1 MTLFLKIKST
11 NYYCTLLITNDRS
24 MKTRALQL
32 ITFIVLLIFSNVI
45 PLSAQDSSLGFSMFN
60 NRNHPELDW
69 QSAETDHFIISYP
82 KHLEG
87 IENEA
92 ASIAEATYAALS
104 ENFGITFD
112 YKIRIFLSDEDEI
125 VNGFAVPYPRSYTNI
140 WVHLND
146 VAENWSGPEKWLRT
160 VVAHE
165 LAHIFHFE
173 AVKSNIPLIG
183 ILGTV
188 PGLTAPWVEGIAQY
202 QTEPWHAFRGDAL
215 LRAAFYDGR
224 PSYRDNSSIRNG
236 QLMYATGNS
245 QLRYFSSVYGDTLF
259 PKLLAHREKLLG
271 GLIQYHN
278 FEKAF
283 KETTGKEYNAFQDE
297 WRRHLNIYYHTLAG
311 QMDRS
316 DSLGVNP
323 KALPG
328 LFKYDA
334 KYSPDTTRIAGVSL
348 VSAQRPYR
356 VLYVAANDST
366 AETKVLDEGSI
377 RAPLNWSPDG
387 TYIAYSKNT
396 RGENSSLLN
405 DIYIVNSE
413 TGDRTRLT
421 HSRRASYPVFSSD
434 GEYLYFVVSEAG
446 TGNIVQYHLEEKT
459 ETRLTQYSGDVQIA
473 RLALHPR
480 GTHLAYAIFDKNG
493 DRKIAVIDLNNL
505 GGRYYTDPKVDDR
518 NPIWSPDGNT
528 LLYTSMRDFV
538 PNIFAI
544 NPFDDDLNEERVTA
558 LFTGA
563 TALQW
568 LSADSTHQTGR
579 IVLSTTDT
587 KRDNKIY
594 VVDASDR
601 ANDPSQNVNPSYSG
615 WITHTPPKSIPK
627 QIAPDP
633 TLINERYRYH
643 SLKNISHIAT
653 IPFPVFGEND
663 FGVGVLTSFTDPLA
677 KHMIN
682 VLGMAS
688 FVDFKENSLFLLS
701 YMNNQLRPSLSF
713 NIYHNSFTGRIYERD
728 FLVTTNSGGFVL
740 ASLPRDWID
749 SPFVST
755 ILYSRLRYDYTD
767 GKRFWE
773 PDVTTAI
780 LGLPESGWQSDL
792 LLGLRMTSQKP
803 YAHNIIHPLDG
814 WGFEPRITIATKAL
828 GGKTE
833 YIRPDI
839 RAYTILPAIGN
850 SRFYLYGRA
859 IAQEGNSFSQ
869 DYIGFS
875 RYDELEFGDLMPGIN
890 FLYSDTERVRGFS
903 DYVTGDR
910 MLFGTLEYRIPF
922 LNSLQTEIL
931 GLISLGRTTL
941 SAFLDAGAVWGEP
954 DSTGDRALTSRAGA
968 GAELKNVL
976 NIGPLSIIHSLGF
989 AQPVPDFGGS
999 QNREIYYRV
1008 KTTIPF

>member
-1 MTLFLKIKST
+1 MRKK
-11 NYYCTLLITNDRS
+11 
-24 MKTRALQL
+24 ALQSLALCSLFIFGDLTTL
-32 ITFIVLLIFSNVI
+32 I
-45 PLSAQDSSLGFSMFN
+45 AQDSSIGFSLFN

-69 QSAETDHFIISYP
+69 QSAETDHFIINYP

-92 ASIAEATYAALS
+92 AAIAEATYAALS

-165 LAHIFHFE
+165 LAHIFQFE

-188 PGLTAPWVEGIAQY
+188 PGLTDPWVEGIAQY

-224 PSYRDNSSIRNG
+224 PSFRDNSSIRNG
-236 QLMYATGNS
+236 QLMYASGNS
-245 QLRYFSSVYGDTLF
+245 QLRYFSSVYGDSLF
-259 PKLLAHREKLLG
+259 PKLLAHREKVLG

-278 FEKAF
+278 FENAF
-283 KETTGKEYNAFQDE
+283 KETTGKEYNTFQDE
-297 WRRHLNIYYHTLAG
+297 WRRHMNIYYHTLAG

-323 KALPG
+323 TSLPG
-328 LFKYDA
+328 LIISDTKF
-334 KYSPDTTRIAGVSL
+334 SSDTTRIAVVSI
-348 VSAQRPYR
+348 VSSQRPYR
-356 VLYVAANDST
+356 ELYVVENDST
-366 AETKVLDEGSI
+366 SKKRVLDEGSI
-377 RAPLNWSPDG
+377 RAPISWSPDG
-387 TYIAYSKNT
+387 SSIAYSKNV

-413 TGDRTRLT
+413 TGKRTRLT
-421 HSRRASYPVFSSD
+421 HSRRASYPVYSTD
-434 GEYLYFVVSEAG
+434 GDHLYFVVNEAG
-446 TGNIVQYHLEEKT
+446 TGNIVRYHLNDKT
-459 ETRLTQYSGDVQIA
+459 ETRLTHYSGDVQIA
-473 RLALHPR
+473 RLAMHPK

-493 DRKIAVIDLNNL
+493 DRKIAVVDLDSRS
-505 GGRYYTDPKVDDR
+505 GRYFTDPKLDDR
-518 NPIWSPDGNT
+518 NPIWSPDGET
-528 LLYTSMRDFV
+528 LLFTSLRDFV

-544 NPFDDDLNEERVTA
+544 NPFEEDSSEERVTA

-568 LSADSTHQTGR
+568 LPADSTHQSGR

-594 VVDASDR
+594 IVDASNR
-601 ANDPSQNVNPSYSG
+601 AEEPTQDVNPSYTK
-615 WITHTPPKSIPK
+615 WITHTPPNTIPE
-627 QIAPDP
+627 QISPDP
-633 TLINERYRYH
+633 TLIKERYRYN
-643 SLKNISHIAT
+643 SLRNISHIAT

-663 FGVGVLTSFTDPLA
+663 YGVGVLTSFTDPLA
-677 KHMIN
+677 KHMITA
-682 VLGMAS
+682 LGMAS
-688 FVDFKENSLFLLS
+688 FVDLKENSLFLLS
-701 YMNNQLRPSLSF
+701 YMNNQFRSALSF
-713 NIYHNSFTGRIYERD
+713 NFYHNSFTGRIYERD

-749 SPFVST
+749 TPFVST
-755 ILYSRLRYDYTD
+755 TLYSRLRYDYTD

-792 LLGLRMTSQKP
+792 LLGLRMKSQKP
-803 YAHNIIHPLDG
+803 YVHNNIHPLDG

-828 GGKTE
+828 GGRTE

-859 IAQEGNSFSQ
+859 IAQEGNSFNQ

-875 RYDELEFGDLMPGIN
+875 RYDELEFGDLMPGLN

-910 MLFGTLEYRIPF
+910 MLFGTLEYRMPF
-922 LNSLQTEIL
+922 LSSLQTEIL
-931 GLISLGRTTL
+931 GMISLGRTTL
-941 SAFLDAGAVWGEP
+941 SAFLDAGAIWGEP
-954 DSTGDRALTSRAGA
+954 DSTGERALTSRAGT
-968 GAELKNVL
+968 GVELKNVL

-999 QNREIYYRV
+999 QNQEIYYRI

>member
-1 MTLFLKIKST
+1 MRKSTFQIISLISLFILGDITTLF
-11 NYYCTLLITNDRS
+11 
-24 MKTRALQL
+24 
-32 ITFIVLLIFSNVI
+32 
-45 PLSAQDSSLGFSMFN
+45 AQDSSIGFSQFN

-92 ASIAEATYAALS
+92 AAIAEATYDALS
-104 ENFGITFD
+104 GNFGITFD

-146 VAENWSGPEKWLRT
+146 VAESWSGPEKWLRT

-183 ILGTV
+183 TLGTV

-224 PSYRDNSSIRNG
+224 PSFRDNSSIRNG
-236 QLMYATGNS
+236 QLMYASGNS
-245 QLRYFSSVYGDTLF
+245 QLRYFASAYGDSLF
-259 PKLLAHREKLLG
+259 PKLLAHREKKLG

-278 FEKAF
+278 FENAF
-283 KETTGKEYNAFQDE
+283 KETTGTEYNAFQDE

-311 QMDRS
+311 QMERS

-323 KALPG
+323 KSLPG
-328 LFKYDA
+328 LLKSDV
-334 KYSPDTTRIAGVSL
+334 KYSPDTTKIAVVSIL
-348 VSAQRPYR
+348 SSQRPYR
-356 VLYVAANDST
+356 ILYVAANDST
-366 AETKVLDEGSI
+366 AETKILDEGSI
-377 RAPLNWSPDG
+377 KSPISWSPNG
-387 TYIAYSKNT
+387 TWIAYSKNT
-396 RGENSSLLN
+396 RGVNSSLLN
-405 DIYIVNSE
+405 DIYMVHSE
-413 TGDRTRLT
+413 TEEKRRIT
-421 HSRRASYPVFSSD
+421 HSRRASYPVFSLD
-434 GEYLYFVVSEAG
+434 GSTLYYVVSEAG
-446 TGNIVQYHLEEKT
+446 TGNIVRYHIENKT
-459 ETRLTQYSGDVQIA
+459 ETSVTHYTDDVQLGQ
-473 RLALHPR
+473 LAMHP
-480 GTHLAYAIFDKNG
+480 GGSHLAYAVFDENG
-493 DRKIAVIDLNNL
+493 DRKIAVVDLNNL
-505 GGRYYTDPKVDDR
+505 AGKYYTDPETDDR
-518 NPIWSPDGNT
+518 NPVWSPDGQT
-528 LLYTSMRDFV
+528 LLYTSLRDYV

-544 NPFDDDLNEERVTA
+544 NPFEEDSCEERVTA
-558 LFTGA
+558 QFTGA
-563 TALQW
+563 RALQW
-568 LSADSTHQTGR
+568 LPADSTHQSGR
-579 IVLSTTDT
+579 IVLLTTDT
-587 KRDNKIY
+587 KRDNEIY
-594 VVDASDR
+594 VVDASKR
-601 ANDPSQNVNPSYSG
+601 AEEPTQDVNPSYTK
-615 WITHTPPKSIPK
+615 WLTHEPPNTIPPKIS
-627 QIAPDP
+627 ADAS
-633 TLINERYRYH
+633 LIKDRYRYN
-643 SLKNISHIAT
+643 SLKNLSHITT
-653 IPFPVFGEND
+653 IPFPVFGNND
-663 FGVGVLTSFTDPLA
+663 YGVGVVTSFIDPLD

-713 NIYHNSFTGRIYERD
+713 NFYHNSFTGRIYERD
-728 FLVTTNSGGFVL
+728 FLVTTNSGGFLL
-740 ASLPRDWID
+740 ASLPRDWVD
-749 SPFVST
+749 SPFVSS
-755 ILYSRLRYDYTD
+755 IQYSRLRYDFTD

-792 LLGLRMTSQKP
+792 LLGLRMKSQKP
-803 YAHNIIHPLDG
+803 YVHNNIHPLDG
-814 WGFEPRITIATKAL
+814 WGFEPRITLATKVL

-859 IAQEGNSFSQ
+859 IAQEGDSFNQ

-875 RYDELEFGDLMPGIN
+875 RYDELEFGDLMPGLN
-890 FLYSDTERVRGFS
+890 FLYNDTERVRGFS
-903 DYVTGDR
+903 DYVPGNR
-910 MLFGTLEYRIPF
+910 MLFGTLEYRMPF
-922 LNSLQTEIL
+922 LSSFQTEFL

-941 SAFLDAGAVWGEP
+941 SAFLDAGAVWSE
-954 DSTGDRALTSRAGA
+954 TDRNGARTVTSRAGA
-968 GAELKNVL
+968 GFEVKNVL

-999 QNREIYYRV
+999 KNREIYYRV

>member
-1 MTLFLKIKST
+1 MRKKALPYIMLISIFIFGDVATLI
-11 NYYCTLLITNDRS
+11 
-24 MKTRALQL
+24 
-32 ITFIVLLIFSNVI
+32 
-45 PLSAQDSSLGFSMFN
+45 AQDSSLGFSMFN

-69 QSAETDHFIISYP
+69 QSAETEHFIISYP
-82 KHLEG
+82 KHIEG
-87 IENEA
+87 IEMEA
-92 ASIAEATYAALS
+92 AAIAEATYRALS
-104 ENFGITFD
+104 ENFDISFD

-125 VNGFAVPYPRSYTNI
+125 VNGFAVPYPRSFTNI

-160 VVAHE
+160 VIAHE
-165 LAHIFHFE
+165 LAHIFQFE

-183 ILGTV
+183 ILGTA

-224 PSYRDNSSIRNG
+224 PSFRDNSSIRNG
-236 QLMYATGNS
+236 QLMYASGNS
-245 QLRYFSSVYGDTLF
+245 QLRYFSSVYGDSLF
-259 PKLLAHREKLLG
+259 PKLLAHREKKLG

-278 FEKAF
+278 FESAF
-283 KETTGKEYNAFQDE
+283 KATTGKEYNAFQDE
-297 WRRHLNIYYHTLAG
+297 WRRHMNIYYHTLAS

-323 KALPG
+323 KTLPG
-328 LFKYDA
+328 LLKSDA
-334 KYSPDTTRIAGVSL
+334 QFSPDTTQIAVVTIL
-348 VSAQRPYR
+348 SAQRPYWQ
-356 VLYVAANDST
+356 LYVIANDST
-366 AETKVLDEGSI
+366 AERKVLDEGSI
-377 RAPLNWSPDG
+377 RAPVSWSPDG
-387 TYIAYSKNT
+387 SQIAYSKNT

-405 DIYIVNSE
+405 DIYIVNRD
-413 TGDRTRLT
+413 TGKRSRLT

-434 GEYLYFVVSEAG
+434 GESLYYVVNEAG
-446 TGNIVQYHLEEKT
+446 TGNIVRYHLEDKT
-459 ETRLTQYSGDVQIA
+459 ETRVTHYSGDVQIA
-473 RLALHPR
+473 RLAMHPH
-480 GTHLAYAIFDKNG
+480 GSHLAYALFDKNG
-493 DRKIAVIDLNNL
+493 DRKIAVVDLNTRA
-505 GGRYYTDPKVDDR
+505 GRYFTAPELDDR
-518 NPIWSPDGNT
+518 NPVWSPDGKT
-528 LLYTSMRDFV
+528 LLYTSLRDYV

-544 NPFDDDLNEERVTA
+544 NPFGDDSTEERVTA

-563 TALQW
+563 TVHQW
-568 LSADSTHQTGR
+568 LPADSTHASGR

-594 VVDASDR
+594 VVDASNR
-601 ANDPSQNVNPSYSG
+601 AKEPAQDVNPSYSK
-615 WITHTPPKSIPK
+615 WITHSPPNTIPQK
-627 QIAPDP
+627 ISPDP
-633 TLINERYRYH
+633 TLIKDRYRYS
-643 SLKNISHIAT
+643 SLRNISHITT

-663 FGVGVLTSFTDPLA
+663 YGIGALSMYADPLA
-677 KHMIN
+677 KHMITAFG
-682 VLGMAS
+682 VAS
-688 FVDFKENSLFLLS
+688 FVDVVDNSLFLLS
-701 YMNNQLRPSLSF
+701 YMNNQLLPSLSF

-728 FLVTTNSGGFVL
+728 FLTTTNSGGFLL
-740 ASLPRDWID
+740 ALLPRDWID
-749 SPFVST
+749 SPFVSST
-755 ILYSRLRYDYTD
+755 LYSRFRYDYTD

-792 LLGLRMTSQKP
+792 LLGLRMKSQKP
-803 YAHNIIHPLDG
+803 YVHNHIHPLDG
-814 WGFEPRITIATKAL
+814 WGFEPRLTIATKAL
-828 GGKTE
+828 GGRTE

-859 IAQEGNSFSQ
+859 IAQKGNSFNQ

-875 RYDELEFGDLMPGIN
+875 RYDELQFGDLVPGLD
-890 FLYSDTERVRGFS
+890 FLYSDTERVRGFA
-903 DYVTGDR
+903 DYIVGDR
-910 MLFGTLEYRIPF
+910 MLFGSLEYRMPF

-931 GLISLGRTTL
+931 GLISLGRTTF

-954 DSTGDRALTSRAGA
+954 DDTEDRVLTRRAGA
-968 GAELKNVL
+968 GVELKNVL

-999 QNREIYYRV
+999 KNQEIYYRV